1 MLSSQP
7 QPCETM
13 ATGNPNASPTVTETE
28 DNEME
33 LLTEEPRGAEE
44 DSTAETPRKRRRRE
58 DKYQVF
64 ESREKEIL
72 KKYEKLESKT
82 RKVLSTTYD
91 KLFAVL
97 SQDTM
102 LDGVNY
108 LKERLITLKKKCS
121 LDPIFIGFLGRTG
134 AGKTSLLN
142 AIIGK
147 KLFMPVS
154 GEKACTSCIVQ
165 VKKSKSEFYEAVI
178 HLLTKEEWSSEL
190 KDLVEVLSKNGGD
203 DEGSSHESVSDAK
216 DKLCALYGAGADQ
229 KSYEELL
236 KAKLVTTIPA
246 KRTISIKEKEVTTF
260 SEKLGPYICV
270 KENHSFEAWPLIKY
284 VELDIPA
291 SDLVPEGIT
300 FVDIPGTGDFNK
312 KRDEMWKETPIENK
326 HDAILERNQD
336 VKKKKERSIREKLQ
350 RKLLPDADVLNKDD
364 LVYTVSAKQF
374 WKRKHLSEEE
384 TEIPKLREYIRRIY
398 LKEKERLVTDFVTET
413 LGIHLLAENIGS
425 EQQFVERHFQE
436 SGVEQFVNEK
446 IDALGEKLESLFT
459 QMKQPLCDG
468 VTRARR
474 SYKKILEE
482 KLTRNGGNQGF
493 HKVLKAVCLKNGVYA
508 SRTFARIDFNEDL
521 ARPIYDNVENIFENI
536 FRIQKGT
543 RCNLWPH
550 LEGFKNEVQE
560 KISQIA
566 RNNKIPEDN
575 GKIKAF
581 IHETNVI
588 MTKLRAEILQ
598 QKIVIYQSLKKYIQF
613 DLMPYFEEASTIRG
627 PEACDQMKTILRDN
641 IDREVKKEIESCFLE
656 LKEKIMTTLKK
667 ETSIVLKLLLLH
679 QDQLAVKLPGQRLY
693 PELSLHRCC
702 FSSLQV
708 ELDAGDEL
716 LHKGSSSSAHLA
728 PCFPHA
734 DHRVKKPRLSGQGRG
749 QSLTH
754 STPWLLGNW
763 LPPAIN
769 LHRVASPRQLPQSE
783 RGPKR

>member
-1 MLSSQP
+1 
-7 QPCETM
+7 M

-178 HLLTKEEWSSEL
+178 HLLTKEEWNSEL

-312 KRDEMWKETPIENK
+312 KRDEMWKENIDKCSVIWVIADVVRIEGEKVQEALLEESIKAYIGGICTDIAMVVTKTDILELDEYRRTPIENK

-336 VKKKKERSIREKLQ
+336 VKKKKERSIREKLK

-398 LKEKERLVTDFVTET
+398 LKEKERLVTDYVTET
-413 LGIHLLAENIGS
+413 LGIHLLTENIGS
-425 EQQFVERHFQE
+425 EQQLVEWHFQE

-521 ARPIYDNVENIFENI
+521 ARPIYDNVENIFGNI

-598 QKIVIYQSLKKYIQF
+598 QKIVIYQSLQKYIQF
-613 DLMPYFEEASTIRG
+613 DLMPYYEEASTIRG
-627 PEACDQMKTILRDN
+627 PGACDQMKTILRDN
-641 IDREVKKEIESCFLE
+641 IDREVKKEMFENAKKKMESCFLE
-656 LKEKIMTTLKK
+656 LKEEIMMTLKK

-679 QDQLAVKLPGQRLY
+679 QDQLAVKLPDIANECRAIKQ
-693 PELSLHRCC
+693 LHNM
-702 FSSLQV
+702 L
-708 ELDAGDEL
+708 
-716 LHKGSSSSAHLA
+716 
-728 PCFPHA
+728 
-734 DHRVKKPRLSGQGRG
+734 
-749 QSLTH
+749 
-754 STPWLLGNW
+754 
-763 LPPAIN
+763 
-769 LHRVASPRQLPQSE
+769 
-783 RGPKR
+783 

>member
-1 MLSSQP
+1 
-7 QPCETM
+7 M

-190 KDLVEVLSKNGGD
+190 KDLVEVLSKNGDD

-312 KRDEMWKETPIENK
+312 KRDEMWKENIDKCSVIWVIADVVRIEGEKVQEALLEESIKAYIGGICTDIAMVVTKTDILELDEYRRNRTNNNTPIENK

-336 VKKKKERSIREKLQ
+336 VKKKKERSIREKLK
-350 RKLLPDADVLNKDD
+350 RKLPPDADVLNKDD

-398 LKEKERLVTDFVTET
+398 LKEKERLVTDYVTET
-413 LGIHLLAENIGS
+413 LGIHLLTENIGS
-425 EQQFVERHFQE
+425 EQQLVERHFQE

-521 ARPIYDNVENIFENI
+521 ARPIYDNVENIFGNI

-598 QKIVIYQSLKKYIQF
+598 QKIVIYQSLRKYIQF
-613 DLMPYFEEASTIRG
+613 DLMPYYEEASTIRG
-627 PEACDQMKTILRDN
+627 PGACDQMKTILRDN
-641 IDREVKKEIESCFLE
+641 IDREVKKEMFENAKKKMESCFLE
-656 LKEKIMTTLKK
+656 LKEEIMTTLKK

-679 QDQLAVKLPGQRLY
+679 QDQLAVKLPDIANECRAIKQ
-693 PELSLHRCC
+693 LHNM
-702 FSSLQV
+702 L
-708 ELDAGDEL
+708 
-716 LHKGSSSSAHLA
+716 
-728 PCFPHA
+728 
-734 DHRVKKPRLSGQGRG
+734 
-749 QSLTH
+749 
-754 STPWLLGNW
+754 
-763 LPPAIN
+763 
-769 LHRVASPRQLPQSE
+769 
-783 RGPKR
+783 